1 MTPENKLFMYQ
12 SYDVQLWQRVMLMA
26 TQILMLN
33 CKSNGYLDPYVKL
46 EV

>member
-33 CKSNGYLDPYVKL
+33 CKSNDYSDPYVKL
-46 EV
+46 